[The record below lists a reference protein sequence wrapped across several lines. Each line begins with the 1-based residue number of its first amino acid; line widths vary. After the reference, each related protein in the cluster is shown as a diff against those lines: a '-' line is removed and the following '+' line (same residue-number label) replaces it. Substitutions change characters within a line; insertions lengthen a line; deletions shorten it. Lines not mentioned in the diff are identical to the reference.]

1 MSNGAVY
8 YMPFLGFI
16 VFLFF
21 IVIIITTSSIF
32 YFVSITELFLSQPTS
47 FTFFPIVFPAG
58 VGRGQCMAL
67 SRWLGL
73 NHDMVKDGDKT
84 SIKAGAKLEKSRQRQ
99 A

>member
-1 MSNGAVY
+1 MLFITCHSWVLLSFSSSLLLLLAVY
-8 YMPFLGFI
+8 FI
-16 VFLFF
+16 
-21 IVIIITTSSIF
+21 
-32 YFVSITELFLSQPTS
+32 LFLLLNYSYLNPQVLH
-47 FTFFPIVFPAG
+47 FFPIVFPTG
-58 VGRGQCMAL
+58 VGRGQCMVL